1 MAVIH
6 VTKNNFHEEVM
17 NSKVPVLIDF
27 WATWCMPCRMI
38 APVVEEIAEERT
50 DIKVCKIDIDD
61 QQELAS
67 MFQIMSIPT
76 LVVLENGNIKNKAV
90 GVQPKEEILKML

>member
-1 MAVIH
+1 MAEIH